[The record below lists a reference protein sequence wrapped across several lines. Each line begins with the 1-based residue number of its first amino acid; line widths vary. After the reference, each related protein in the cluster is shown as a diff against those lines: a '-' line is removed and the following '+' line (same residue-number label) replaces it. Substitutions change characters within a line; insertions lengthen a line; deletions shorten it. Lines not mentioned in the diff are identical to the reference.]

1 MSPAIADGWFTEH
14 RIVISPEHGDSK
26 ELRGLPSTLVPDAK
40 FELRG
45 NTIIVTGSLN
55 ALEQVQE
62 LARELDRPLD
72 RLVVNVLGIEFSE
85 EAFSSFIQVRSN
97 PRLEIDQDADL
108 PKDASVTLWVLNS
121 SYPHSAL
128 DTKLREANPEA
139 VASRGAEVML
149 GDWHSLDLPDNI
161 IADFFGNKKLNLKMR
176 AILLPNYDLNF
187 ELEAVL
193 RKDNWRAKLR
203 IRDGDTIMLTGA
215 SKQLVI
221 LVTPNLL
228 R

>member
-1 MSPAIADGWFTEH
+1 
-14 RIVISPEHGDSK
+14 
-26 ELRGLPSTLVPDAK
+26 
-40 FELRG
+40 
-45 NTIIVTGSLN
+45 
-55 ALEQVQE
+55 
-62 LARELDRPLD
+62 
-72 RLVVNVLGIEFSE
+72 
-85 EAFSSFIQVRSN
+85 
-97 PRLEIDQDADL
+97 
-108 PKDASVTLWVLNS
+108 
-121 SYPHSAL
+121 
-128 DTKLREANPEA
+128 
-139 VASRGAEVML
+139 ML